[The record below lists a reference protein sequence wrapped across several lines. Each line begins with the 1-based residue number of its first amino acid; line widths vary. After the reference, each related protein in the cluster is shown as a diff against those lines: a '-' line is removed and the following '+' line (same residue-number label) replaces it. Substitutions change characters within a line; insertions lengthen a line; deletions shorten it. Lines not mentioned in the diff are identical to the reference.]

1 MAKFISV
8 VTGVAATPEVLISTD
23 NLLGTLATSTTVVLA
38 GAGKTFTFT
47 VGSTQGAALLAAIN
61 KAILTV
67 QGPCVPVT
75 VPSTVT
81 ISAVAIASY

>member
-38 GAGKTFTFT
+38 GAGKTYTFT

-61 KAILTV
+61 NAILTV
-67 QGPCVPVT
+67 PGPICVPVV
-75 VPSTVT
+75 VPSTVA
-81 ISAVAIASY
+81 ISAVAIA